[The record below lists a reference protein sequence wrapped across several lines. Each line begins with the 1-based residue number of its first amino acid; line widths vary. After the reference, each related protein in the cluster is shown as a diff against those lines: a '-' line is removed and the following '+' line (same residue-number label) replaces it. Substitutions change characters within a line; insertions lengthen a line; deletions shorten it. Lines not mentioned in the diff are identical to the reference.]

1 MFICEP
7 HHDKW
12 NKDTGCSYCRED
24 KLAAENKALTDKN
37 EILKEWLKEADASD
51 KALREAAMDYIEG
64 NHFPDCKALRV
75 DLKNPRCNCG
85 HDELAK
91 LLEKI

>member
-24 KLAAENKALTDKN
+24 KLAAEN
-37 EILKEWLKEADASD
+37 